1 MYPPLGV
8 IPFIVVGYT
17 RSVCERAWNVW
28 ERTYERI
35 PDASE
40 RIQSG
45 QDIRLRRADH
55 VGSFPVM

>member
-1 MYPPLGV
+1 MYPPWGV

-17 RSVCERAWNVW
+17 RNVCERAWNVW

-40 RIQSG
+40 RNSPDKIYAYVVLTMWG
-45 QDIRLRRADH
+45 AFL
-55 VGSFPVM
+55 